1 MLLQLSAAGLA
12 LPRPPPPTHTGESN
26 PAATSDLVAGHRS
39 RASSSLS
46 SRLALLPC
54 APTGLFTANLWQ
66 GAARWQRV
74 RGWGLKKGF
83 EAHLPKHS
91 DVTSSTIPSPPL
103 SGTCRQV
110 WAKIGDP

>member
-1 MLLQLSAAGLA
+1 MLLQLSAVGLA
-12 LPRPPPPTHTGESN
+12 LPLRPPPTGESN

-54 APTGLFTANLWQ
+54 APTGLFTASLWQ
-66 GAARWQRV
+66 GAAWWQRV
-74 RGWGLKKGF
+74 RGRGLKNVL
-83 EAHLPKHS
+83 EEHLPKHS

>member
-1 MLLQLSAAGLA
+1 MLLQLSAVGLA
-12 LPRPPPPTHTGESN
+12 LPLRPPPTGESN

-54 APTGLFTANLWQ
+54 APTGLFTASLWQ
-66 GAARWQRV
+66 GAARWQHV
-74 RGWGLKKGF
+74 RRWGLKKGF

-103 SGTCRQV
+103 SGTCQQV
-110 WAKIGDP
+110 RAIIGGP